1 MFDHLFENRNTTV
14 TNLIKLGDCLG
25 RSLRENLEI
34 FSIDSET
41 KNVAY
46 LTESGRVIRG
56 KYTFGSDIVLE
67 DVKIQDSD
75 IFTDNKTF
83 DSHVNEKVSY
93 FVGEL
98 NSNNYNEADT
108 DFNGILSLWE
118 NRLKF
123 ESVKKRLEEKAS
135 VFSDNQTIINTPEF
149 QRFIEV
155 APQFTEFLT
164 ENKDTITNVKEIE
177 NAIKLSNSVSTAFN
191 FPKISYEK
199 LEEDKSYTISRGVE
213 KSVYELICK
222 QELVKKELLESK
234 KGFEDVWATHSSMR
248 NVASHIFNGDDDV
261 ILESLITAIM
271 DIPYLALTTKKQL
284 FESVSNS
291 MSIGDA
297 SPISTKEVKTYVS
310 KLFEMKK
317 PLKQIVINL
326 LNEKYG
332 INVQNLKETA
342 TFESLANTQMV
353 IFEALSRLA
362 PKGTVIK
369 ENLSELSSM
378 LKKKN
383 GVEVIDVNEILQ
395 GCFEACG
402 YDIFCNDFTLVEEFT
417 FDQILSESSNF
428 AELLEKTQAK
438 LLLDKKK
445 KKKKKKGSDEEDEN
459 GEENGEE
466 NGDENGD
473 EKFTANKKDHLSPEQ
488 AKKDKETEGH
498 EKTEPACHNDHE
510 DDAIRARENKGQ
522 YVKEGAEGAE
532 APEATEAPQM
542 DQPDQEEAPMEAP
555 PITKEDFLKTLED
568 MSDLLKGNLSMDDDE
583 TEAEEAE
590 E

>member
-46 LTESGRVIRG
+46 LTESGKVIRG
-56 KYTFGSDIVLE
+56 TYAFGSDIVLE
-67 DVKIQDSD
+67 DVKVQDSG
-75 IFTDNKTF
+75 IFTDNEVF

-98 NSNNYNEADT
+98 NSNNYSEADT
-108 DFNGILSLWE
+108 NFNGILSLWE

-123 ESVKKRLEEKAS
+123 ESVKKRLEEKSS

-149 QRFIEV
+149 QRFMEV
-155 APQFTEFLT
+155 APQFTEFLS
-164 ENKDTITNVKEIE
+164 ENKETITQVKEIE

-234 KGFEDVWATHSSMR
+234 RGFENVWATHSSMR
-248 NVASHIFNGDDDV
+248 NLASHVFNNDDDT
-261 ILESLITAIM
+261 ILESLITAII

-317 PLKQIVINL
+317 PLKHVVINL

-362 PKGTVIK
+362 PKGSVIK

-395 GCFEACG
+395 ECFEACG
-402 YDIFCNDFTLVEEFT
+402 YEIFCNDFTLVEEFS
-417 FDQILSESSNF
+417 FDTILSESVNF
-428 AELLEKTQAK
+428 TELLEKTKEK

-445 KKKKKKGSDEEDEN
+445 KKKKKDAEEKD
-459 GEENGEE
+459 G
-466 NGDENGD
+466 
-473 EKFTANKKDHLSPEQ
+473 NKDNLSPEQ
-488 AKKDKETEGH
+488 DAQSKEAEEDEKK
-498 EKTEPACHNDHE
+498 EPACHNDHE
-510 DDAIRARENKGQ
+510 DDALRARENKGQ
-522 YVKEGAEGAE
+522 YVRKVKEEAETPAPETAE
-532 APEATEAPQM
+532 APP
-542 DQPDQEEAPMEAP
+542 EEQSDEEEPPGDPMEAP

-568 MSDLLKGNLSMDDDE
+568 MSDLLSGNLSMEDDE